1 LAIVKMRGDEN
12 NTLAGPARLGQLAR
26 EVEPWPPQRLLEWA
40 VGRWGDRLA
49 LCTSFQIG
57 GMVLID
63 MAVRTDLPLRVLTID
78 TGRLPEQAH
87 ELIHRVRCRY
97 GLEVEV
103 LMPDPAQ
110 VGAMVRRSG
119 PNLFYDS
126 VDARLECCRLRKGEP
141 LRRALAE
148 LDAWMTGARR
158 EQTAARATMEK
169 LALDPIH
176 EGAVKLAPLA
186 DWSAEAVWSYA
197 RAHNVLH
204 HPLYERGYKSIG
216 CAPCTRAVAAHES
229 TRAGRWWWEGGRPK
243 ECGLH
248 APTPSRLDRR
258 EASR

>member
-1 LAIVKMRGDEN
+1 MAEMSGDQIDR
-12 NTLAGPARLGQLAR
+12 LMGRVRLGQLAR
-26 EVEPWPPQRLLEWA
+26 EAESWPPQRLLEWA
-40 VGRWGDRLA
+40 VGSWGDRLA

-78 TGRLPEQAH
+78 TGRLPEQTH
-87 ELIHRVRCRY
+87 ELIHRVRGRY

-103 LMPDPAQ
+103 LMPDPMR
-110 VGAMVRRSG
+110 VGEMVRRSG
-119 PNLFYDS
+119 PNLFYHS
-126 VDARLECCRLRKGEP
+126 VDARLECCRLRKDEP
-141 LRRALAE
+141 LRRALTE

-158 EQTAARATMEK
+158 EQTAARATMKK

-176 EGAVKLAPLA
+176 EGVVKLAPLA

-197 RAHNVLH
+197 RSHRVPH

-229 TRAGRWWWEGGRPK
+229 TRAGRWWWERGRPK

-248 APTPSRLDRR
+248 ASAASRLDRR